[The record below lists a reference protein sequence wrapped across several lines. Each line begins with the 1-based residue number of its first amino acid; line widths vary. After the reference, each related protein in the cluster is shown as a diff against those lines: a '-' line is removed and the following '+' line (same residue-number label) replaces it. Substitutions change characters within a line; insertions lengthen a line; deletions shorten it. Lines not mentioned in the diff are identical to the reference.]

1 MTEGAAKTLQ
11 PPGASRERFSFVAF
25 PIHDWRKCEAEGFRT
40 RDAHLIREL
49 ARRPDVE
56 CVLVV
61 DRPISPVEIVALR
74 RPWRIRSGHRVYRR
88 GGATL
93 TRVDDKIHVLDVMV
107 GDLVRPLWL
116 RRRWWAE
123 VLGRATVQARIREA
137 IAALNM
143 RAYGLW
149 LASPLAAPVAGRL
162 GEDYLVFDATDDW
175 LQHPQLNQAARE
187 IEAGYDRMRERAD
200 LILTTSPALC
210 RRLDRAAGH
219 VHFLAN
225 GVPADFGSTRA
236 AATPRDLRGLTRPL
250 VGYAGKIN
258 ERLDVALVSQ
268 LAQRL
273 PEASFVFIGQLNAPR
288 HFSRLRVHPNV
299 HYLGDKPYTSLPDY
313 LAAFDVC
320 LIPHE
325 VSALTASMN
334 PLKFYEY
341 LAAGSPVV
349 STPIAGI
356 EEIDGWVTTAS
367 GASEFEKAVRQA
379 LARPPAAAFPVP
391 AEWTWEFKAAQVV
404 SILREAL
411 AGDPPGA
418 QGTSQ

>member
-1 MTEGAAKTLQ
+1 MTASATAVPQ
-11 PPGASRERFSFVAF
+11 SVDPGEERFSFVAF

-49 ARRPDVE
+49 ARRPEVE
-56 CVLVV
+56 RVLVV
-61 DRPISPVEIVALR
+61 DRPISPAEIVALR
-74 RPWRIRSGHRVYRR
+74 RPWRIRAGHRVYSR

-93 TRVDDKIHVLDVMV
+93 TRVDDKIHVLDVV
-107 GDLVRPLWL
+107 VRDLLRPLWL
-116 RRRWWAE
+116 RRRWWSE
-123 VLGRATVQARIREA
+123 VLGRAAVHARIREA

-143 RAYGLW
+143 RRYGLW
-149 LASPLAAPVAGRL
+149 LSSPLAAPVAGRL

-175 LQHPQLNQAARE
+175 LHHPQLNQAARE

-210 RRLDRAAGH
+210 RRLERAAGH

-225 GVPADFGSTRA
+225 GVPADFASARAGSPPA
-236 AATPRDLRGLTRPL
+236 DLRALTPPIL
-250 VGYAGKIN
+250 GYAGKIN

-268 LAQRL
+268 LARRL
-273 PEASFVFIGQLNAPR
+273 PEASFAFIGQLHAPR
-288 HFSRLRVHPNV
+288 HFARLRVHRNV
-299 HYLGDKPYTSLPDY
+299 HYLGDKPYTALPDY

-325 VSALTASMN
+325 VSALTESMN

-341 LAAGSPVV
+341 LAAGRPVV
-349 STPIAGI
+349 STPVAGI
-356 EEIDGWVTTAS
+356 EEIEGWVATAS
-367 GASEFEKAVRQA
+367 GATEFEQALRRA
-379 LARPPAAAFPVP
+379 LARPPAVPYAVP
-391 AEWTWEFKAAQVV
+391 AEWTWAFKASQVV

-411 AGDPPGA
+411 ASERTGA
-418 QGTSQ
+418 RGARP